1 MKIAWGSGT
10 NTHQPPFNIELCELL
25 DDSDDS
31 DSDDGD
37 SDDSME
43 SGWETDENE
52 DYYSELDQE
61 EDDQSLGSFPT
72 GRISETHSDD
82 GFSDSELSSVPMMDF
97 SGDEGEEEGEE
108 GDMGLTIDDDSF
120 DDEESDRV
128 SGSEDLDLLDDEN
141 GTIERGAGSVAV
153 FGSLLDGQLESIR
166 RMVEDTAAKD
176 FIWRGKILGK
186 TKTI

>member
-1 MKIAWGSGT
+1 M
-10 NTHQPPFNIELCELL
+10 
-25 DDSDDS
+25 
-31 DSDDGD
+31 
-37 SDDSME
+37 
-43 SGWETDENE
+43 
-52 DYYSELDQE
+52 
-61 EDDQSLGSFPT
+61 
-72 GRISETHSDD
+72 
-82 GFSDSELSSVPMMDF
+82 PMMDF

-166 RMVEDTAAKD
+166 RMLEDTAAKD
-176 FIWRGKILGK
+176 FIWRGKIFGK
-186 TKTI
+186 DQDDIKKSSGSIDAD